1 MKTNRRFFRYLNLL
15 LFFTGLTFMTS
26 WLPFLRGL
34 LDGPSYEWGS
44 SFLGKQFSGSGTGG
58 DYYYVLINVVTGLF
72 LLASFYWIRQR
83 WVFYS
88 LLIVWYGSMIANAFY
103 EVFAGQGYMFHGD
116 TLNIHLNLAYVILP
130 VMVLAG
136 VLAGYVIL
144 KDKGTTFRA
153 IRTKKNSY
161 WLAAL
166 LLPIPFQYF
175 LLSGG
180 EPHGLTDQ
188 IGVVL
193 ALLQVVFLYKPFKA
207 YRLVGEG

>member
-1 MKTNRRFFRYLNLL
+1 MKTNRRFFRNLNLL

-44 SFLGKQFSGSGTGG
+44 SFFGKQFSGAGTGG
-58 DYYYVLINVVTGLF
+58 DYYYILMNVVAGL
-72 LLASFYWIRQR
+72 LLMVSFYWIRQR
-83 WVFYS
+83 WVFYG

-103 EVFAGQGYMFHGD
+103 EVLAGQGYMFHGD

-130 VMVLAG
+130 IMILAG
-136 VLAGYVIL
+136 VLAGYVIH
-144 KDKGTTFRA
+144 KDSG
-153 IRTKKNSY
+153 IRFQANWVKKNGY

-166 LLPIPFQYF
+166 LLPLPFQYF